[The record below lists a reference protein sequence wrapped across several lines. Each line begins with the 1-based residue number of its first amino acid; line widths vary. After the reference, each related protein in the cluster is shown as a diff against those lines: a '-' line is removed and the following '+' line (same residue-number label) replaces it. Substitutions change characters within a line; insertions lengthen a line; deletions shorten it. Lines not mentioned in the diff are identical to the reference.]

1 MPGLKLNLE
10 RDAAFDLPE
19 APEDAVWLH
28 AAERQPE
35 NRLPAANLNH
45 GMLYAVLRR
54 GSMDNYAN
62 VTLPDYLVFDES
74 QSDHARFNDATREN
88 FTLGNITLPAWAKF
102 EDGER

>member
-1 MPGLKLNLE
+1 MPGHKLNLE
-10 RDAAFDLPE
+10 RDTSFDFPE
-19 APEDAVWLH
+19 APKAAVWLH

-35 NRLPAANLNH
+35 NRLPAANLKD

-62 VTLPDYLVFDES
+62 VTLPDYLDFDES
-74 QSDHARFNDATREN
+74 QSDHARFNDATTEN
-88 FTLGNITLPAWAKF
+88 FTLENITLPAWAKF